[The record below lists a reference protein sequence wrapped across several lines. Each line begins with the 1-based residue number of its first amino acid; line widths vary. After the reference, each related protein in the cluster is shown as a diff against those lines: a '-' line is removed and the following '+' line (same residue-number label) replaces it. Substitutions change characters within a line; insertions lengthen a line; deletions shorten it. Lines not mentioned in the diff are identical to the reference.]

1 MAKTINEVEIM
12 RTGTFTPG
20 GAAAGRKV
28 TITENDLS
36 EMVSSFN
43 QLAPIGGF
51 TPVLKLGHAEAQKF
65 IGQSNGAPNL
75 GVIEKIWR
83 EGAKVLANFVN
94 VPDAVVDLIRQKR
107 FNNVSVEVV
116 PSMEFDGKTFA
127 NVLTAVALLGAE
139 LPAVKGLKE
148 LSAAVFT
155 QATVEPFE
163 PVAPDNIVSYE
174 WETEKMPDTKL
185 TQEQH
190 DALLEAAVSKAVAVA
205 KAEFAAET
213 EKLTAERDEA
223 REAVKTVKT
232 EFAEYTDK
240 VAQAEA
246 ETLVD
251 TAIKAG
257 KLLPKQKEAA
267 MAFASNLTGTVKF
280 GDEDKSMAALFADFL
295 GAMPSKVDLKE
306 NGSGS
311 TEEGDTD
318 TYEDAGLKVDALA
331 RKAMA
336 ENDKLSYSDARS
348 LVLENDA
355 DLKSAYS
362 LA

>member
-1 MAKTINEVEIM
+1 MAKTLNEVEIM
-12 RTGTFTPG
+12 RTGTFNPG
-20 GAAAGRKV
+20 GAAEGRRV
-28 TITENDLS
+28 TITEDDLSQMVDSFNDL
-36 EMVSSFN
+36 V
-43 QLAPIGGF
+43 PVGGF
-51 TPVLKLGHAEAQKF
+51 TPVLKLGHTEAQRF
-65 IGQSNGAPNL
+65 MGQSTGAPNL

-83 EGAKVLANFVN
+83 EGAKVLANFAN

-116 PSMEFDGKTFA
+116 PSLEFDGKTFT

-155 QATVEPFE
+155 QAEVVPIQAEGT
-163 PVAPDNIVSYE
+163 ITYE
-174 WETEKMPDTKL
+174 WETETMPDTKL

-190 DALLEAAVSKAVAVA
+190 EALLEAAVSKAVATA
-205 KAEFAAET
+205 KAEFSAET

-232 EFAEYTDK
+232 EFAAYTDK

-246 ETLVD
+246 NALVE
-251 TAIKAG
+251 TAIKDG
-257 KLLPKQKEAA
+257 KLLPKQKDAA
-267 MAFASNLTGTVKF
+267 LAFAMNLSGTVKF
-280 GDEDKSMAALFADFL
+280 GDGEKSMSALFADFL
-295 GAMPSKVDLKE
+295 GGMPTKVDLGE

-311 TEEGDTD
+311 TDEGGTES
-318 TYEDAGLKVDALA
+318 YAEAGIKVDELA
-331 RKAMA
+331 RKAMSENAKLTYA
-336 ENDKLSYSDARS
+336 EART
-348 LVLENDA
+348 LVLSTNDE
-355 DLKSAYS
+355 LKTAYS

>member
-1 MAKTINEVEIM
+1 MAKAIQEVEIM

-20 GAAAGRKV
+20 GAAKGRKV
-28 TITENDLS
+28 TITETDL
-36 EMVSSFN
+36 EQMVSSFN
-43 QLAPIGGF
+43 ELVPVGGF
-51 TPVLKLGHAEAQKF
+51 TPVLKLGHAEAQRF
-65 IGQSNGAPNL
+65 IGQGSGAPNL
-75 GVIEKIWR
+75 GIIEKIWR
-83 EGAKVLANFVN
+83 EGAKVLANFIN

-107 FNNVSVEVV
+107 FNNVSVEIV
-116 PSMEFDGKTFA
+116 PSLEFDGKTFA

-155 QATVEPFE
+155 QATVTPIE
-163 PVAPDNIVSYE
+163 ADNTVSYE
-174 WETEKMPDTKL
+174 WETDPMPDTKL

-190 DALLEAAVSKAVAVA
+190 ESLLEAAVSKAVAVA

-223 REAVKTVKT
+223 REAVKTVK
-232 EFAEYTDK
+232 AEYSDYTAE
-240 VAQAEA
+240 VARAEA
-246 ETLVD
+246 ETMVD

-257 KLLPKQKEAA
+257 KLLPKQKDAA

-280 GDEDKSMAALFADFL
+280 GDEDKPMAALFADFL

-306 NGSGS
+306 NGTGS
-311 TEEGDTD
+311 TEEGDD
-318 TYEDAGLKVDALA
+318 NTYADAGLKVDALA
-331 RKAMA
+331 RKAMV
-336 ENDKLSYSDARS
+336 ENDKLSYADARS

>member
-1 MAKTINEVEIM
+1 MAKEISNVEIM

-28 TITENDLS
+28 TITESDLE
-36 EMVSSFN
+36 EMVTSFN
-43 QLAPIGGF
+43 ELVPVGGF
-51 TPVLKLGHAEAQKF
+51 TPVLKLGHTEAQKF
-65 IGQSNGAPNL
+65 IGQGSGAPNL
-75 GVIEKIWR
+75 GIIAKIWR
-83 EGAKVLANFVN
+83 EGAKVLANFIN

-107 FNNVSVEVV
+107 FNNVSVEIV
-116 PSMEFDGKTFA
+116 PSLEFDGKTFA

-155 QATVEPFE
+155 QATVTPLE
-163 PVAPDNIVSYE
+163 ADNTVSYE
-174 WETEKMPDTKL
+174 WETEQMDKL

-190 DALLEAAVSKAVAVA
+190 EALMEAAVSKAVAVA

-223 REAVKTVKT
+223 REAIKTVKT
-232 EFAEYTDK
+232 EYAEYTDK
-240 VAQAEA
+240 VAKAEA
-246 ETLVD
+246 ETMVE

-257 KLLPKQKEAA
+257 KLLPKQKDAA
-267 MAFASNLTGTVKF
+267 LAFATNLTGTVKF

-306 NGSGS
+306 KGSGS
-311 TEEGDTD
+311 TEEGDAT
-318 TYEDAGLKVDALA
+318 TYESAGIQVDKLA
-331 RKAMA
+331 RKAMID
-336 ENDKLSYSDARS
+336 NSKLSYSEART
-348 LVLENDA
+348 LVLENDD

>member
-1 MAKTINEVEIM
+1 MAKKINEVEIM
-12 RTGTFTPG
+12 RTGTFNPG
-20 GAAAGRKV
+20 GAAKGRKV
-28 TITENDLS
+28 TITETDLE
-36 EMVSSFN
+36 EMVTSFN
-43 QLAPIGGF
+43 ELVPVGGF
-51 TPVLKLGHAEAQKF
+51 TPVLKLGHAEAQRF
-65 IGQSNGAPNL
+65 IGQGSGAPNL
-75 GVIEKIWR
+75 GIIEKIWR

-107 FNNVSVEVV
+107 FNNVSVEIV

-155 QATVEPFE
+155 QATVTPIS
-163 PVAPDNIVSYE
+163 ADNTVSYE
-174 WETEKMPDTKL
+174 WETEPMPDTKL

-190 DALLEAAVSKAVAVA
+190 EALLEAAVSKATAVA
-205 KAEFAAET
+205 KAEYAAET

-223 REAVKTVKT
+223 REAVKTVKA
-232 EFAEYTDK
+232 EYAEYTDE
-240 VAQAEA
+240 VARAEA
-246 ETLVD
+246 ETMVD
-251 TAIKAG
+251 AAIKAG
-257 KLLPKQKEAA
+257 KLLPKQKDAA

-280 GDEDKSMAALFADFL
+280 GDEDKPMATLFADFL

-306 NGSGS
+306 KGAGS

-318 TYEDAGLKVDALA
+318 TYESAGLKVDGLA
-331 RKAMA
+331 RKAML
-336 ENDKLSYSDARS
+336 ENDKLSYADARS
-348 LVLENDA
+348 LVLESDA
-355 DLKSAYS
+355 DLKAAYS